1 MSSFLMDATSAAF
14 GPSHTEHSEGMQI
27 DALHAGQGVCP

>member
-1 MSSFLMDATSAAF
+1 MSSFLMDATSAVF

-27 DALHAGQGVCP
+27 DAVDTGQWVCP